1 MAYTATIAVDAM
13 GGALG
18 SAVTVPAVVSF
29 LHRRPEA
36 VVLLVGDQAALR
48 EQLKGAD
55 IGALEERIQVQH
67 TNLSVCDDD
76 KPSSV
81 LKNKRNSS
89 MGLAIQAVAEGKAE
103 ACLSA
108 GNTGAL
114 MALGLIFLKT
124 FPGVSR
130 PAICTTFP
138 TVTGKTYVLDLGANV
153 ECTAEQLYQFA
164 VMASA
169 TAKLV
174 DQIEAPSVRLLNI
187 GEEGAKGGEVVKR
200 ASALLA
206 DDKKINYSGFIE
218 GDGIFQ
224 GYADVVV
231 CDGFSGNIAL
241 KTSEGFARMIGNI
254 LEGAVSRNVIARL
267 VFGFFKRSFKHLR
280 SHLDPSLYNGAYF
293 LGLNG
298 VVIKSHGNVSEE
310 AFGHALDVAFQ
321 AATHNLPQA
330 LAPLLESQ
338 LKSNI
343 REERGDDI

>member
-1 MAYTATIAVDAM
+1 M

-67 TNLSVCDDD
+67 TNLSVWDDET
-76 KPSSV
+76 PSSV

>member
-1 MAYTATIAVDAM
+1 M

>member
-1 MAYTATIAVDAM
+1 
-13 GGALG
+13 
-18 SAVTVPAVVSF
+18 
-29 LHRRPEA
+29 
-36 VVLLVGDQAALR
+36 
-48 EQLKGAD
+48 
-55 IGALEERIQVQH
+55 
-67 TNLSVCDDD
+67 
-76 KPSSV
+76 
-81 LKNKRNSS
+81 

-343 REERGDDI
+343 REGRGDDI